1 MGNERR
7 NGHAEMRRMGLDRE
21 WGVFWL
27 KWNME
32 RIYRDIKSIIL
43 RNAIFFMVGILV
55 AKEFIIR
62 HSSMK
67 VFVIKRGYVSLLMI
81 QDKW

>member
-1 MGNERR
+1 
-7 NGHAEMRRMGLDRE
+7 
-21 WGVFWL
+21 
-27 KWNME
+27 ME